1 MQALEEAKES
11 IHEVFGKMKGIKE
24 KADKSEEMVS
34 KYVIS
39 QRDVDHFK
47 RDLFLKILQPY
58 CS

>member
-1 MQALEEAKES
+1 
-11 IHEVFGKMKGIKE
+11 MKGIKE
-24 KADKSEEMVS
+24 KADKSEEMVG

-39 QRDVDHFK
+39 QCDVDHFK